1 MISCVS
7 TGKYKAMQQEA
18 QKNDSLYTWSQRT
31 LKTCQDANA
40 DLNKQKSSLQNQVS
54 SINLELNASKEN
66 NVLLRKQMQALSAL
80 SSAQAE
86 SIKKSMDNIG
96 AKDEYIQALRAAVS
110 HRDSV
115 NMVALMN
122 MKAYLGNQGQDVV
135 IRLEKGEVYVDLSDT
150 LLFNGDSTGY
160 TVNEKARPV
169 LGRLAR
175 ALNNQ
180 PDVAFIVEAHMD
192 SLVTD
197 QQGVQQDGWDLAA
210 KRAAVIARTLTNDY
224 KVSAARMTS
233 AGRLEPADHPS
244 AIDSA
249 MVMADS
255 TGATSDSTG
264 VTSDS
269 TKVMPDS
276 ISATP
281 ATTAAMPASVAPA
294 ATAVHR
300 YTRIILL
307 PQLDQLVNLLE
318 HKQGHE
324 TPPPPPPP
332 ASAPAAA
339 PASTATPA
347 TEPATPPATTA
358 PGTSSGL

>member
-7 TGKYKAMQQEA
+7 TGKFKAMQQEA

-40 DLNKQKSSLQNQVS
+40 DLNKQKSSLQNQVN
-54 SINLELNASKEN
+54 SINLELNASKQN
-66 NVLLRKQMQALSAL
+66 NQVLRKQMEALSAL

-135 IRLEKGEVYVDLSDT
+135 IKLEKGEVYVDLSDT

-192 SLVTD
+192 SLITD
-197 QQGVQQDGWDLAA
+197 QQGTQQDGWDLAA

-244 AIDSA
+244 AIDSTV
-249 MVMADS
+249 VMPDS
-255 TGATSDSTG
+255 TGAISDSTKATSDSTG
-264 VTSDS
+264 VA
-269 TKVMPDS
+269 PAA
-276 ISATP
+276 IAAT
-281 ATTAAMPASVAPA
+281 PASVAPA

-300 YTRIILL
+300 YTRIIIL

-324 TPPPPPPP
+324 TPPPPPP

-347 TEPATPPATTA
+347 TGPATPPAT
-358 PGTSSGL
+358 SSGS

>member
-1 MISCVS
+1 
-7 TGKYKAMQQEA
+7 
-18 QKNDSLYTWSQRT
+18 
-31 LKTCQDANA
+31 
-40 DLNKQKSSLQNQVS
+40 QVS

-66 NVLLRKQMQALSAL
+66 NMLLRKQMQALSAL
-80 SSAQAE
+80 SSVQAE

-96 AKDEYIQALRAAVS
+96 AKDEYIQELRAAVS

-135 IRLEKGEVYVDLSDT
+135 IRLEKGEVYVDLSDS
-150 LLFNGDSTGY
+150 LLFGDDSAGY
-160 TVNEKARPV
+160 VLNNKAKPV

-180 PDVAFIVEAHMD
+180 PDVAFVIEAHMD
-192 SLVTD
+192 SLITD
-197 QQGVQQDGWDLAA
+197 QQGVQQDGWDLASR
-210 KRAAVIARTLTNDY
+210 RAAVIARTLTNDY

-244 AIDSA
+244 ATAIDSM
-249 MVMADS
+249 MVIPDS
-255 TGATSDSTG
+255 MKATSYSTG

-276 ISATP
+276 IKATP
-281 ATTAAMPASVAPA
+281 ASVTPA
-294 ATAVHR
+294 ATAAHR
-300 YTRIILL
+300 YTRIVIL
-307 PQLDQLVNLLE
+307 PQLDQLVRLLE
-318 HKQGHE
+318 RKKGQE
-324 TPPPPPPP
+324 PPPPPPP
-332 ASAPAAA
+332 ASVPAAA

-347 TEPATPPATTA
+347 TEPVTPPATTA
-358 PGTSSGL
+358 PGTSSGPL

>member
-7 TGKYKAMQQEA
+7 TGKFKAMQQEA

-40 DLNKQKSSLQNQVS
+40 DLNKQKSSLQNQVN
-54 SINLELNASKEN
+54 SINLELNASKQN
-66 NVLLRKQMQALSAL
+66 NQVLRKQMEALSAL

-122 MKAYLGNQGQDVV
+122 MKAYLGNLGQDVV
-135 IRLEKGEVYVDLSDT
+135 IKLEKGEVYVDLSDT

-180 PDVAFIVEAHMD
+180 PDVAFVVEAHMD
-192 SLVTD
+192 SLITD

-244 AIDSA
+244 AIDST

-264 VTSDS
+264 V
-269 TKVMPDS
+269 
-276 ISATP
+276 AP
-281 ATTAAMPASVAPA
+281 ATVAATPASVAPA

-300 YTRIILL
+300 YTRIVIL

-347 TEPATPPATTA
+347 TPATEPATPPATTA
-358 PGTSSGL
+358 PGTSSGS